1 MGVRDAGGC
10 GAGEALCG
18 KTVARG
24 GENVSALV
32 VALQLRGK
40 TGLSVVGLTLDK
52 KLDGGMAF

>member
-1 MGVRDAGGC
+1 MAQ
-10 GAGEALCG
+10 
-18 KTVARG
+18 G

-32 VALQLRGK
+32 AALRLRGK